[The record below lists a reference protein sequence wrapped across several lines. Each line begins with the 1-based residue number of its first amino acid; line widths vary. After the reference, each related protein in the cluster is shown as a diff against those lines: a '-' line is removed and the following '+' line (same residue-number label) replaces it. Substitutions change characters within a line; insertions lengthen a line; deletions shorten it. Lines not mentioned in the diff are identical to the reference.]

1 MKLNLGKVMNLV
13 VALSVVV
20 INNSCTFYY
29 KTSDINK
36 SLFDLVK
43 AVNSNYKSIDNGFKK
58 IDQEYNKLKSNDKN
72 EPFLTAKNK
81 MIALEKEL
89 SVIASLKKDIN
100 NEYAEFKNYSKGIN
114 KIASN
119 SEEWGMVKQTKKN
132 MKYLNNEISKNGE
145 KLVKNSHEFNDY
157 INENILPLVKIYK
170 VSDYKERFT
179 KTIDNLK
186 KLRSENL
193 KLLND
198 HRLIYND
205 LEKKHSKLNSEE
217 CMQLKTQLMEV
228 SKKVKELENIEKAIN
243 DMYQLF
249 IEKTKGQ
256 NEIYNTDPFW
266 NILQQDQEV
275 FKQHINS
282 TKKVQENIKTDYRQF
297 QQLANKLNA
306 K

>member
-1 MKLNLGKVMNLV
+1 MKIKILFIIY
-13 VALSVVV
+13 VAS
-20 INNSCTFYY
+20 IFTSCTFYY

-43 AVNSNYKSIDNGFKK
+43 SVNSNYKSIENGFKK
-58 IDQEYNKLKSNDKN
+58 MDQEYNKLKSNDKK

-81 MIALEKEL
+81 MIALEKDL

-100 NEYAEFKNYSKGIN
+100 NEYTEFKKYTKGIN

-132 MKYLNNEISKNGE
+132 MKYLNKEISKNGE
-145 KLVKNSHEFNDY
+145 KMVKSSHEFNDF
-157 INENILPLVKIYK
+157 IDENIRPLVKIYK
-170 VSDYKERFT
+170 VSDYKERYI
-179 KTIDNLK
+179 KTIANLK

-205 LEKKHSKLNSEE
+205 LENKHLKLNSAE
-217 CMQLKTQLMEV
+217 CMQLKTHLMEV

-243 DMYQLF
+243 DMYKSF
-249 IEKTKGQ
+249 VEKTKGK
-256 NEIYNTDPFW
+256 NEVYNTDPFW
-266 NILQQDQEV
+266 KVLQQDQQV
-275 FKQHINS
+275 FKQYINS
-282 TKKVQENIKTDYRQF
+282 IKEVQENIKIEYRQF

>member
-1 MKLNLGKVMNLV
+1 MKIKILFIIY
-13 VALSVVV
+13 VAS
-20 INNSCTFYY
+20 IFTCCTFYY

-43 AVNSNYKSIDNGFKK
+43 SVNSNYKSIDIGFKK
-58 IDQEYNKLKSNDKN
+58 MNQEYNKLKSNDKK

-81 MIALEKEL
+81 MIALEKDL
-89 SVIASLKKDIN
+89 LVIASLKKDIN
-100 NEYAEFKNYSKGIN
+100 HEYAEFKQYTKGIN

-132 MKYLNNEISKNGE
+132 MKYLNKEISNKGE

-157 INENILPLVKIYK
+157 INENIFPLVKIYK

-186 KLRSENL
+186 KLRTENL

-205 LEKKHSKLNSEE
+205 LENTHSKLNSAE
-217 CMQLKTQLMEV
+217 CMQLKTHLMEV

-243 DMYQLF
+243 DMYKLF

-266 NILQQDQEV
+266 KDLQQYQQV
-275 FKQHINS
+275 FKQHINN
-282 TKKVQENIKTDYRQF
+282 TEKVHENIKIEYRQF